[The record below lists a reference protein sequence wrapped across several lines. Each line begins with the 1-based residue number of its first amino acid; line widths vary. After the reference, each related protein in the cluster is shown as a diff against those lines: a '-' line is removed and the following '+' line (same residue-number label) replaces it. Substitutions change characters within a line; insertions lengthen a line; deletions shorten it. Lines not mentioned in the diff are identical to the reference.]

1 VTVVSNTSPI
11 TNLAAVGQLNLLQ
24 QLYGSIIIPQ
34 AVYDEMAG
42 LGYAVPGTIE
52 VQTLPWIQTRQVINR
67 TLVTELQI
75 EVDEGESEA
84 IALAVELVAER
95 LLIDDYAGRVAAS
108 RFGLNLTGIL
118 GVLLV
123 AKHRGFIPTVKPVMD
138 DLMAQAGFRISN
150 QLYADVLQSAAEY

>member
-42 LGYAVPGTIE
+42 LGYTVPGTIE
-52 VQTLPWIQTRQVINR
+52 VQTLPWIQTRRVINR

-95 LLIDDYAGRVAAS
+95 PLIDDYAGRVAAS

-123 AKHRGFIPTVKPVMD
+123 AKHRALIPTVKPVLD

-150 QLYADVLQSAAEY
+150 QLYADVLQSAAE

>member
-34 AVYDEMAG
+34 AVYNEMAG
-42 LGYAVPGTIE
+42 LGYTVPGTIE
-52 VQTLPWIQTRQVINR
+52 VQTLPWIQTRQVINCP
-67 TLVTELQI
+67 LVTQLQI

-108 RFGLNLTGIL
+108 RFGLNVTGIL

-123 AKHRGFIPTVKPVMD
+123 AKYRGLIPTVKPVMD
-138 DLMAQAGFRISN
+138 NLIAQASFRISK
-150 QLYADVLQSAAEY
+150 QLYANVLQSAGEQ